1 MAISM
6 IPPDTAAAFLQSIGW
21 GGAEIA
27 PLAGDASFRR
37 YFRVVV
43 GLDEAVLMDAP
54 PPHEDPRPFLK
65 IARYLTENGL
75 SAPAILGQ
83 DLDHGLVLL
92 EDFGDARVRDW
103 LDEHPADEEAI
114 YARAVALLADLHRLP
129 PADAPPYDRAAYNR
143 EVDLLTEWYC
153 PAMGLDV
160 DLPGYRAAWDA
171 VLPLLEQDDAPR
183 VTVLRD
189 YHAENIMLIEGRPQ
203 SHNLGLLDFQDA
215 LIGHPAYDLVSLLQD
230 ARRDVAPAL
239 EAKMLDYYKALAK
252 PGVGFDAAYAVLGA
266 QRNAKIIGIFT
277 RLWKRDGK
285 PRYLGFLPR
294 MWGLLERDLAH
305 PALVPVAEWF
315 AANIPAEVRAGSP
328 EKQVPKEQTR
338 A

>member
-1 MAISM
+1 MAVQM
-6 IPPDTAAAFLQSIGW
+6 IPPETAAAFLQSIGW
-21 GGAEIA
+21 SGAEIS

-37 YFRVVV
+37 YFRVTD
-43 GLDEAVLMDAP
+43 GARRAVLMDAP
-54 PPHEDPRPFLK
+54 PPHEDPKPFLK
-65 IARYLTENGL
+65 IAAYLAENGL
-75 SAPAILGQ
+75 AAPAIIGQ
-83 DLDHGLVLL
+83 DLSQGLVLL

-114 YARAVALLADLHRLP
+114 YTRAVALLADLHKLP
-129 PADAPPYDRAAYNR
+129 PADVPPYDRAAYNR

-171 VLPLLEQDDAPR
+171 VLPLVEEDDVPR

-203 SHNLGLLDFQDA
+203 SHDLGLLDFQDA

-230 ARRDVAPAL
+230 ARRDVDPAL
-239 EAKMLDYYKALAK
+239 EARMLSAYKALAQ
-252 PGVGFDAAYAVLGA
+252 PGAGFDAAYAVLGA

-285 PRYLGFLPR
+285 PRYLAFMPR
-294 MWGLLERDLAH
+294 MWALLARDLAH
-305 PALVPVAEWF
+305 PALAPVAQWF
-315 AANIPAEVRAGSP
+315 TANIPTEVRARSP
-328 EKQVPKEQTR
+328 EKQVN

>member
-1 MAISM
+1 
-6 IPPDTAAAFLQSIGW
+6 
-21 GGAEIA
+21 
-27 PLAGDASFRR
+27 
-37 YFRVVV
+37 
-43 GLDEAVLMDAP
+43 
-54 PPHEDPRPFLK
+54 
-65 IARYLTENGL
+65 
-75 SAPAILGQ
+75 
-83 DLDHGLVLL
+83 VLL

-153 PAMGLDV
+153 PAMGLEV

-171 VLPLLEQDDAPR
+171 VLPLVEQDDAPR

-189 YHAENIMLIEGRPQ
+189 YHAENIMLLSRG
-203 SHNLGLLDFQDA
+203 GLNRTILACSIFRTRLSA
-215 LIGHPAYDLVSLLQD
+215 IPPMISFRCCRMRAVMSS
-230 ARRDVAPAL
+230 PEL
-239 EAKMLDYYKALAK
+239 EAKMLDHYKALAN
-252 PGVGFDAAYAVLGA
+252 PGAGFDAAYAVLGA

-285 PRYLGFLPR
+285 PRYLSFLPR

-305 PALVPVAEWF
+305 PALAPVAEWF
-315 AANIPAEVRAGSP
+315 AANIPAEYALTGFRRRRSTPADSVGA
-328 EKQVPKEQTR
+328 
-338 A
+338 